1 MTIQIIRTPH
11 PPDPLLAQIGDL
23 LGAEGAPGD
32 AATMARRLSL
42 LPREDRILMALE
54 ADRLL
59 GFAHLRIT
67 RDLAAEEA
75 AEVVAIVVRP
85 EYRRRGIGRMLIAA
99 AETWGRQSGRA
110 RLLLRT
116 DVVRTP
122 AHAFYVALGYQKA
135 ATSID
140 FVRDLGIER
149 RADMPTVPPPTGTR

>member
-1 MTIQIIRTPH
+1 MTIQIVRTPH
-11 PPDPLLAQIGDL
+11 PPDPLLAQIGEL
-23 LGAEGAPGD
+23 LVAEGAAAD
-32 AATMARRLSL
+32 AATMARRLAL
-42 LPREDRILMALE
+42 LPRQDRILMALE

-85 EYRRRGIGRMLIAA
+85 EHRRRGVGRMLIAA
-99 AETWGRQSGRA
+99 AETWARQSGRA

-116 DVVRTP
+116 NVVRTP
-122 AHAFYVALGYQKA
+122 AHAFYVALGYLEA

-140 FVRDLGIER
+140 FVRDLDVER
-149 RADMPTVPPPTGTR
+149 RADLPTAPPAGNAR

>member
-1 MTIQIIRTPH
+1 MTIQIVRTPH
-11 PPDPLLAQIGDL
+11 PPDPLLAQIGEL
-23 LGAEGAPGD
+23 LVAEGAAAD
-32 AATMARRLSL
+32 AATMARRLAL

-85 EYRRRGIGRMLIAA
+85 EHRRRGVGRMLIAA
-99 AETWGRQSGRA
+99 AETWARQSGRA

-116 DVVRTP
+116 NVVRTP
-122 AHAFYVALGYQKA
+122 AHAFYVALGYLEA

-140 FVRDLGIER
+140 FVRDLDVER
-149 RADMPTVPPPTGTR
+149 RADLPTAPPAGNAR